1 MKWIA
6 TLAVA
11 LAAGAALPAT
21 AEDLD
26 CRLGVTG
33 GAVYGRSQHV
43 ASNGGAYTDTFN
55 VNGRAGG
62 VQFGCLA
69 ARDRMRYGAALDF
82 MDTNAKGNAQE
93 LDPNQNF
100 FAETSFDWIGTM
112 RGVGGY
118 QIDPRVMIYLTA
130 GVAFSAMQIRVCRVS
145 GPFAGT
151 CAGSSANVWGV
162 VGGVGAQY
170 QVSRR
175 WSLNVEYLAFA
186 FENKEFPTPA
196 TFGDRGGGVRPEA
209 QVLRAGLN
217 FHF

>member
-1 MKWIA
+1 MRFIA
-6 TLAVA
+6 ALGIA
-11 LAAGAALPAT
+11 LAAAAALPAM
-21 AEDLD
+21 AADLD
-26 CRLGVTG
+26 CRLGVTA

-43 ASNGGAYTDTFN
+43 ASNGGAYTDTFD

-69 ARDRMRYGAALDF
+69 ARDRMRYGAALDL
-82 MDTNAKGNAQE
+82 MDTNAKGNTQE

-112 RGVGGY
+112 RAVGGY
-118 QIDPRVMIYLTA
+118 QMDPRVMVYLTA
-130 GVAFSAMQIRVCRVS
+130 GLAFSALQIRVCRVS
-145 GPFAGT
+145 GAFAGT
-151 CAGSSANVWGV
+151 CAGSSATVWGV

-175 WSLNVEYLAFA
+175 WSLNVEYLAFG

-196 TFGDRGGGVRPEA
+196 TFGTIGIAKMGEGTVIC
-209 QVLRAGLN
+209 L
-217 FHF
+217 